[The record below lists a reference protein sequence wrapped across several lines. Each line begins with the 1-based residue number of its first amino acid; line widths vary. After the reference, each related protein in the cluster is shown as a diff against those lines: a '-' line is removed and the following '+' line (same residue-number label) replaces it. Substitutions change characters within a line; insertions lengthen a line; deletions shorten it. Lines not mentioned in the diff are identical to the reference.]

1 MMVLCIQVVTQTKKR
16 MRRLYWEMD
25 KKSKGK
31 FKHQRSLAEESFLD
45 RLRGYVVRSRR
56 GQNKRIQEAIA
67 HIKK

>member
-1 MMVLCIQVVTQTKKR
+1 MQ
-16 MRRLYWEMD
+16 RLDREMD

-31 FKHQRSLAEESFLD
+31 FKHQRNLADECFLD

-56 GQNKRIQEAIA
+56 GQNKRIQAAIA